1 MVKHLVGES
10 IECDK
15 CELVTRKIVPSSLQM
30 HHILGRVM
38 KYDCSRNCSAKNL
51 KELNPKKFRVKM
63 TSDLDLNTLLSAESI
78 FLFTTKLRPLKLN
91 VVNESGRHKANEG
104 VVDGF
109 TFAEIKYP
117 MENVLNAIAK
127 RKELSSKK
135 SPD

>member
-1 MVKHLVGES
+1 M
-10 IECDK
+10 
-15 CELVTRKIVPSSLQM
+15 RKNQTIS
-30 HHILGRVM
+30 
-38 KYDCSRNCSAKNL
+38 
-51 KELNPKKFRVKM
+51 
-63 TSDLDLNTLLSAESI
+63 
-78 FLFTTKLRPLKLN
+78 
-91 VVNESGRHKANEG
+91 NESGRHKANEG